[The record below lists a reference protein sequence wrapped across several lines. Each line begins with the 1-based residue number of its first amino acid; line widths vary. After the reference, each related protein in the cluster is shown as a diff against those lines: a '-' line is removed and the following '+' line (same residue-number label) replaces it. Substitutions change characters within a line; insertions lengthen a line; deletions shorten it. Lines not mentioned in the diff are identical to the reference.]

1 MTIQQ
6 KIRRRFWLQIMTKE
20 RNAVR
25 KPLSFSTT
33 MRNPERIAGFLKCIL
48 PYEGQVLNNDVIHE
62 VAINLIKDKYYYT
75 QKYEMKVPEYRN
87 IYNNE
92 DLSFTR
98 EQAEDIIKNSPQE
111 HKEAGFE
118 RGWPSRFDTW
128 YEFPQ
133 ELGFIRYEIG
143 KPIIV
148 SQTGHMLVDAF
159 NEEQPNNEK
168 IQAVFLNALMKY
180 QTNNPFKKNANA
192 NCPLILTLQIIEELK
207 KINSNSTG
215 IHRQE
220 LSLIICWPDDN
231 YLLLVNK
238 ILELRKKYGFNISN
252 DIIYEECMQ
261 LLGAGKDKENLY
273 KMSKITG
280 EAVDEFI
287 RKMRITGIFSL
298 RGNGRFLDTN
308 NFERDKIDYIIK
320 NYSNYKIFTN
330 KDAYFLYTAQIDS
343 KILIPSKVEISTTM
357 EAKENALIKWSKVF
371 SKEEIEKELTLV
383 SKNSK
388 SNNEIL
394 KVIDAPTRLEF
405 LTSISLKQ
413 HFQNAHIVP
422 NYKID
427 DEGLPTFTA
436 AGGIADIECFD
447 DDCKPIVEVTL
458 MTSRAQGANEIP
470 AITRHLKDR
479 QQKYISDK
487 VFALFIAPA
496 IHADAQYMIEFSKFR
511 DHVDIVPYT
520 ILEYVARVTH
530 TCKLQQLLV

>member
-1 MTIQQ
+1 
-6 KIRRRFWLQIMTKE
+6 MTKE
-20 RNAVR
+20 RQAVR

-33 MRNPERIAGFLKCIL
+33 MRNPERIAGFLKCLL
-48 PYEGQVLNNDVIHE
+48 PFEGQILTNEVINK
-62 VAINLIKDKYYYT
+62 VAMKLIIEKLYFT
-75 QKYEMKVPEYRN
+75 QKYEMKIPEYKE
-87 IYNNE
+87 IYNNP
-92 DLSFTR
+92 DLKFTK

-111 HKEAGFE
+111 HQQHGFE
-118 RGWPSRFDTW
+118 RGWSSRFDTW

-133 ELGFIRYEIG
+133 ELGFIRYEIN
-143 KPIIV
+143 KPIII

-168 IQAVFLNALMKY
+168 IQAVFLNALMKN

-192 NCPLILTLQIIEELK
+192 NCPLVLTLQTIEELK
-207 KINSNSTG
+207 KIKPDSTG

-220 LSLIICWPDDN
+220 LSLIICWSNSDYN
-231 YLLLVNK
+231 LLVSK
-238 ILELRKKYGFNISN
+238 ILDLRKKYGFNISN
-252 DIIYEECMQ
+252 EVIYDECMK

-298 RGNGRFLDTN
+298 RGNGRFLDIN
-308 NFERDKIDYIIK
+308 NFERDKIEYILK
-320 NYSNYKIFTN
+320 NYSNYKNFTN

-343 KILIPSKVEISTTM
+343 KILIPSKTEISSTV
-357 EAKENALIKWSKVF
+357 EAKENALTKWANVF
-371 SKEEIEKELTLV
+371 SKEEVEKELTLV
-383 SKNSK
+383 SKNLK

-413 HFQNAHIVP
+413 HFQNAHIIP

-427 DEGLPTFTA
+427 DEGLPTYTA
-436 AGGIADIECFD
+436 VGGIADIECFD
-447 DDCKPIVEVTL
+447 KDCKPIVEVTL
-458 MTSRAQGANEIP
+458 MTSKAQGSNEIP
-470 AITRHLKDR
+470 AITRHVKER

-487 VFALFIAPA
+487 VFALFIAPT
-496 IHADAQYMIEFSKFR
+496 IHADAQYMIDFSKYR
-511 DHVDIVPYT
+511 DNVDIVPYT
-520 ILEYVARVTH
+520 IIEYIFNINKKSTLSEFDA
-530 TCKLQQLLV
+530 L